1 MAYIKFCGNKDTPSQ
16 KIQFFITSATFVFLI
31 FMLINLYENDAEDEI
46 LVKSSLNTLKP
57 DPPQSTHL
65 PGQRY

>member
-46 LVKSSLNTLKP
+46 LVKSSLNNCDCLRSIDKF
-57 DPPQSTHL
+57 D
-65 PGQRY
+65 R